1 MLKPK
6 QARCLE
12 LMLDHPKMKM
22 QDIAAEL
29 NVTPKTISTWKKE
42 EEFRNEYDTHFRM
55 KLQYASARA
64 FRKQVELLDS
74 PNEMVAY
81 LASKDIMDR
90 AGFNPVD
97 KVQQEIDMDLNIS
110 VDYGDADEA

>member
-6 QARCLE
+6 QVKCLE
-12 LMLDHPKMKM
+12 IMLEKPKMKM
-22 QDIAAEL
+22 KDIAAEL

-42 EEFRNEYDTHFRM
+42 QEFRDEYDANFRI
-55 KLQYASARA
+55 KLQYASAKA
-64 FRKQVELLDS
+64 FKKQVDLLDS

-90 AGFNPVD
+90 AGYNPVE
-97 KVQQEIDMDLNIS
+97 KVQQEVDMDLNIT
-110 VDYGDADEA
+110 VDYGDDE

>member
-6 QARCLE
+6 QVRCLE
-12 LMLDHPKMKM
+12 LMLDNPKMKM
-22 QDIAAEL
+22 KDIAEEL
-29 NVTPKTISTWKKE
+29 NVTPKTISTWKKDE
-42 EEFRNEYDTHFRM
+42 KFRAEYDSNFRL

-64 FRKQVELLDS
+64 FAKQVELLES

-90 AGFNPVD
+90 AGFNPVEKIEAD
-97 KVQQEIDMDLNIS
+97 VDTELNITI
-110 VDYGDADEA
+110 DYGDET

>member
-6 QARCLE
+6 QVRCLE
-12 LMLDHPKMKM
+12 LMLDNPKMKM
-22 QDIAAEL
+22 QDIAKEL

-42 EEFRNEYDTHFRM
+42 EEFKAEYDSNFRQ

-64 FRKQVELLDS
+64 FRKQIDLLDS

-90 AGFNPVD
+90 AGYNPVE
-97 KVQQEIDMDLNIS
+97 KVQQEVDMDLNIT
-110 VDYGDADEA
+110 VDYGDEE

>member
-6 QARCLE
+6 QVKCLE

-22 QDIAAEL
+22 KDIAKEL

-42 EEFRNEYDTHFRM
+42 EQFRAEYDSNFRL

-64 FRKQVELLDS
+64 FNKQVELLDS
-74 PNEMVAY
+74 QNEMVAY

-90 AGFNPVD
+90 AGFNPVE
-97 KVQQEIDMDLNIS
+97 KVEQEIDMDLNIT
-110 VDYGDADEA
+110 VKRV

>member
-6 QARCLE
+6 QVKCLE

-22 QDIAAEL
+22 KDIADEL
-29 NVTPKTISTWKKE
+29 GVTQKTISMWKKD
-42 EEFRNEYDTHFRM
+42 EEFRAEYDTNFRL

-64 FRKQVELLDS
+64 FRKQVELLES

-97 KVQQEIDMDLNIS
+97 KIQQEVDMDLNIS
-110 VDYGDADEA
+110 VDYGDGE

>member
-6 QARCLE
+6 QIKCLE
-12 LMLDHPKMKM
+12 LMISNPKMKM
-22 QDIAAEL
+22 QEIADEL
-29 NVTPKTISTWKKE
+29 NVNPKTISMWKRN
-42 EEFRNEYDTHFRM
+42 EEFRAEYDASFRL

-90 AGFNPVD
+90 AGFNPVE
-97 KVQQEIDMDLNIS
+97 KVQQEVDMELSIT
-110 VDYGDADEA
+110 VDYGDAL

>member
-6 QARCLE
+6 QVRCLE
-12 LMLDHPKMKM
+12 LMLDNPKMKM
-22 QDIAAEL
+22 QDIAKEL
-29 NVTPKTISTWKKE
+29 NVTPKTISEWKKN
-42 EEFRNEYDTHFRM
+42 EEFKAEYDANFRQ

-64 FRKQVELLDS
+64 FRKQIDLLDS

-90 AGFNPVD
+90 AGYNPVE
-97 KVQQEIDMDLNIS
+97 KVQQEIDMDLNIT
-110 VDYGDADEA
+110 VDYGDEE

>member
-6 QARCLE
+6 QVKCLE
-12 LMLDHPKMKM
+12 LMFEHPKMKM
-22 QDIAAEL
+22 QDIAKEL
-29 NVTPKTISTWKKE
+29 NVTPKTISEWKKD
-42 EEFRNEYDTHFRM
+42 EEFRNEYDTNFRL

-74 PNEMVAY
+74 GNEMVAY

-90 AGFNPVD
+90 AGFNPVE
-97 KVQQEIDMDLNIS
+97 KVQQEVDMDLNIT
-110 VDYGDADEA
+110 VDYGDDE

>member
-6 QARCLE
+6 QVKCLE
-12 LMLDHPKMKM
+12 LMMEHPRMKM
-22 QDIAAEL
+22 QDIAKEL
-29 NVTPKTISTWKKE
+29 NVTPKTISEWKKN
-42 EEFRNEYDTHFRM
+42 EEFRNEYDTNFRL

-74 PNEMVAY
+74 GNEMVAY

-90 AGFNPVD
+90 AGFNPVE
-97 KVQQEIDMDLNIS
+97 KVQQEVDMDLNIT
-110 VDYGDADEA
+110 VDYGDDE

>member
-6 QARCLE
+6 QVKCLE
-12 LMLDHPKMKM
+12 FMLDNPKMKM
-22 QDIAAEL
+22 KEIAEEL
-29 NVTPKTISTWKKE
+29 NVTPKTISSWKKE
-42 EEFRNEYDTHFRM
+42 EEFRNEYDTNFRL

-64 FRKQVELLDS
+64 FKKQVDLLDS

-90 AGFNPVD
+90 AGFNPVE
-97 KVQQEIDMDLNIS
+97 KVQQEVDMDLNIT
-110 VDYGDADEA
+110 VDYGDDE

>member
-6 QARCLE
+6 QVRCLE

-22 QDIAAEL
+22 REIAEEL
-29 NVTPKTISTWKKE
+29 NVTPKTISTWKKD
-42 EEFRNEYDTHFRM
+42 EEFRDAYDTNFRL

-64 FRKQVELLDS
+64 FSKQVELLES

-90 AGFNPVD
+90 AGFNPVE
-97 KVQQEIDMDLNIS
+97 KVVQDIDLDLNIT
-110 VDYGDADEA
+110 VDYGDDA

>member
-6 QARCLE
+6 QVKALE
-12 LMLDHPKMKM
+12 LMLEHPKMKM
-22 QDIAAEL
+22 GEIAKEL

-42 EEFRNEYDTHFRM
+42 EEFRDAYDTNFRQ

-64 FRKQVELLDS
+64 FKKQVDLLES

-90 AGFNPVD
+90 AGFSPVE
-97 KVQQEIDMDLNIS
+97 KVEQQIDMDLNVT
-110 VDYGDADEA
+110 VDYGDDE

>member
-6 QARCLE
+6 QVKCLE
-12 LMLDHPKMKM
+12 LMMEHPKMKM
-22 QDIAAEL
+22 QDIAKEL
-29 NVTPKTISTWKKE
+29 NVTPKTISEWKKD
-42 EEFRNEYDTHFRM
+42 EEFRSEYDTNFRL

-74 PNEMVAY
+74 GNEMVAY

-90 AGFNPVD
+90 AGFNPVE
-97 KVQQEIDMDLNIS
+97 KVQQEVDMDLNIT
-110 VDYGDADEA
+110 VDYGDDA